1 MAKAKI
7 NETEL
12 DTLNEHLVKAI
23 GHLDEAQIVWGNNFE
38 NLYNNFITN
47 GFLEDLYKDAES
59 QYYNLANAGYLLSYV
74 VQDAGLGMTIG
85 GLIGAIIPIPVV
97 DDVIGAVAGA
107 LIGAIVGLIRG
118 ITHCVKNPTS
128 VKWRYDAK
136 NVFEELLTR
145 CVNGNDDNY
154 IALINSHV
162 KQEHMELALLQIRQ
176 KVNAFQQMYA
186 NLTEAAQGAGV
197 DINLASDGTTVLG
210 IKSEVTIDGKTIE
223 MDASEAM
230 AAVYTYIN
238 TAMNGLVSAELISQE
253 YGIDV
258 SYMDVLKDTN
268 SFMANTIES
277 DLYTHEFI
285 EGVLPEYSYSENEV
299 VSKVADILGLDA
311 SEVGSLLGNVSG
323 VTNLSIYPAALGAS
337 LLGNVGAAI
346 ADKNKQ
352 DDDDDDGDDGGDD
365 TTVTPP
371 GGITI
376 YPGGTTI
383 TPEDTTGTEPET
395 EPEITNDI
403 ELEEVVENELPEKVE
418 TEIKKDYDQMARDE
432 YEFGQDVEEI
442 AEFRA
447 DLSLEVQEQYFSGD
461 LSVLKERLEG
471 YGYSGPEADAILNDP
486 TMTINAVI
494 EGETRAILSE
504 KAAELAKADGVEDFE
519 SKYSEADYSSLEE
532 QPVELLVL
540 SSYDENVC
548 ELKDNLDVALEEY
561 EAAVED
567 TNAALEAV
575 TESKTNM
582 EAIQEK
588 YEAEFGEDTSK
599 WSEEAATEYNESIK
613 AYNESVEAATTKVE
627 ELNGFKDKYN
637 EANEAF
643 VEAKDNYYKDIASSL
658 NAEIGDSVG
667 VTDPIVNP
675 TPDVGGNTN
684 DVDLSQSMLDQ
695 FMGNGN

>member
-7 NETEL
+7 NEAEL
-12 DTLNEHLVKAI
+12 ETLNEHLVKAMGYSENAFDI
-23 GHLDEAQIVWGNNFE
+23 WDENFT

-59 QYYNLANAGYLLSYV
+59 QYYRLANAGYLLSYV

-136 NVFEELLTR
+136 NVFEELLER
-145 CVNGNDDNY
+145 CYGRNDDNY
-154 IALINSHV
+154 IAIYNSHV
-162 KQEHMELALLQIRQ
+162 KQKHMELALLKIRQ
-176 KVNAFQQMYA
+176 KVNEFQQMYA
-186 NLTEAAQGAGV
+186 NLTEAAEGAGV
-197 DINLASDGTTVLG
+197 ELNLASDGTTVLG

-258 SYMDVLKDTN
+258 NYLDVLKDTN
-268 SFMANTIES
+268 AFMANTIES

-299 VSKVADILGLDA
+299 VSKLADILGLDA
-311 SEVGSLLGNVSG
+311 SEVGTLLGDVSG

-346 ADKNKQ
+346 AEKKKQ
-352 DDDDDDGDDGGDD
+352 DEDDD

-371 GGITI
+371 GGTT
-376 YPGGTTI
+376 YPGGTTV
-383 TPEDTTGTEPET
+383 TPEDTTGTDPEKET
-395 EPEITNDI
+395 EPEISNDI
-403 ELEEVVENELPEKVE
+403 ELEEIAENELPEKVE

-432 YEFGQDVEEI
+432 YEFGQDVEKI
-442 AEFRA
+442 AEYRA
-447 DLSLEVQEQYFSGD
+447 ELSLEVQEQYFSGD

-471 YGYSGPEADAILNDP
+471 YGYSGPEAEAILQDP
-486 TMTINAVI
+486 TMTINAVL
-494 EGETRAILSE
+494 EGETRAILAE

-532 QPVELLVL
+532 EPVELLVL

-548 ELKDNLDVALEEY
+548 ELKENLDVALEEY
-561 EAAVED
+561 ETAVED

-588 YEAEFGEDTSK
+588 YEKEFGEDTSK

-613 AYNESVEAATTKVE
+613 AYNESVEAATAKME
-627 ELNGFKDKYN
+627 ELDGFKEKYN
-637 EANEAF
+637 EANDAF
-643 VEAKDNYYKDIASSL
+643 VEAKDNYYKDIASSV
-658 NAEIGDSVG
+658 NGVIGGNDSG
-667 VTDPIVNP
+667 VTNPGINP
-675 TPDVGGNTN
+675 TPDVGGNTE
-684 DVDLSQSMLDQ
+684 DTTISDQSMLDQ
-695 FMGNGN
+695 FMGING

>member
-7 NETEL
+7 NEAEL
-12 DTLNEHLVKAI
+12 ETLNEHLVKAMGYSANAFDI
-23 GHLDEAQIVWGNNFE
+23 WDENFT

-59 QYYNLANAGYLLSYV
+59 QYYRLANAGYLLSYV
-74 VQDAGLGMTIG
+74 VQDASLGMTIG
-85 GLIGAIIPIPVV
+85 GLIGVIIPIPVV

-136 NVFEELLTR
+136 NVFEELLER
-145 CVNGNDDNY
+145 CYGRNDDNY
-154 IALINSHV
+154 IAIYNSHI
-162 KQEHMELALLQIRQ
+162 KQQHMELALMKIRQ
-176 KVNAFQQMYA
+176 KVNEFQQMYA
-186 NLTEAAQGAGV
+186 NLTEAAEGAGV
-197 DINLASDGTTVLG
+197 ELNLASDGTTVLG

-238 TAMNGLVSAELISQE
+238 TAMNALVSAELISQE

-258 SYMDVLKDTN
+258 NYLDVLKDTN
-268 SFMANTIES
+268 AFMVNTIES

-285 EGVLPEYSYSENEV
+285 EGVLPEYSYSENEI
-299 VSKVADILGLDA
+299 VSKLAEILGLDA
-311 SEVGSLLGNVSG
+311 SEVGSLLGDVSG

-346 ADKNKQ
+346 ADKKKEEEEKEKEE
-352 DDDDDDGDDGGDD
+352 G
-365 TTVTPP
+365 TTVIPSGPTIIP
-371 GGITI
+371 GGPTV
-376 YPGGTTI
+376 
-383 TPEDTTGTEPET
+383 TPEDTTGTDPEKET
-395 EPEITNDI
+395 EPEISNDI
-403 ELEEVVENELPEKVE
+403 ELEEIAEEELPEKVE

-432 YEFGQDVEEI
+432 YEFGQDVEKI

-447 DLSLEVQEQYFSGD
+447 ELSLEVQEQYFSGD
-461 LSVLKERLEG
+461 LNVLKERLEG
-471 YGYSGPEADAILNDP
+471 YGYSGPEADAILQDP
-486 TMTINAVI
+486 TMTINAVL
-494 EGETRAILSE
+494 EGETRAILAE
-504 KAAELAKADGVEDFE
+504 KAAELANADGVEDFE

-532 QPVELLVL
+532 QSVELLVL

-548 ELKDNLDVALEEY
+548 ELKENLDVALEEY
-561 EAAVED
+561 ETAVED

-588 YEAEFGEDTSK
+588 YEKEFGEDTSK

-613 AYNESVEAATTKVE
+613 AYNESVEAATAKME
-627 ELNGFKDKYN
+627 ELDGFKEKYN
-637 EANEAF
+637 EANDAF
-643 VEAKDNYYKDIASSL
+643 VEAKDNYYKDIASSV
-658 NAEIGDSVG
+658 NGVIGGNDSG
-667 VTDPIVNP
+667 VTNPGINP
-675 TPDVGGNTN
+675 TPDVGGNTE
-684 DVDLSQSMLDQ
+684 DTTISDQSMLDQ
-695 FMGNGN
+695 FMGING